1 MKGIERMNQNAPNAT
16 ELQFLTNYKKAL
28 DEDIA
33 EAAKTV
39 EETKSKVDSIY
50 ERLDRLEKLLT
61 KMTEDS

>member
-1 MKGIERMNQNAPNAT
+1 MKGIERMNQNAPNAA

-39 EETKSKVDSIY
+39 EETKSQVDSIY

>member
-1 MKGIERMNQNAPNAT
+1 MKGIERMNQNAPNAA
-16 ELQFLTNYKKAL
+16 ELQFLTNYKKSL

-39 EETKSKVDSIY
+39 EETKSQVDSIY